1 MGRRMREPKKG
12 RAMIDDFDRK
22 LLRAVQTDASQT
34 NDILAERLSMSV
46 SAVQRRLKRL
56 RESEVIT
63 ANIALVDPEAVG
75 CQLLFVV
82 GLQVERK
89 RSDLYLNLRRWIVQ
103 NEEVQQA
110 YNVTGSS
117 DFILIITASSLEAY
131 DTFMTGMVE
140 ANPNITKF
148 TTSVVLQTFKRG
160 LFTPV

>member
-1 MGRRMREPKKG
+1 
-12 RAMIDDFDRK
+12 MIDDFDRK
-22 LLRAVQTDASQT
+22 LLRAVQTDAGLT

-56 RESEVIT
+56 RETEVIL
-63 ANIALVDPEAVG
+63 ADISLVDPKAVG

-82 GLQVERK
+82 GLEVERK
-89 RSDLYLNLRRWIVQ
+89 RSDLYLNLQRWISR

-117 DFILIITASSLEAY
+117 DFILVVTAISLEAY
-131 DTFMTGMVE
+131 DTFMTRMVE
-140 ANPNITKF
+140 ANTNITKF